1 MLKCEKC
8 GIEYP
13 SEIDFHGGGEGGP
26 LICLSC
32 HQSSGG
38 SQEGEPVASGAEA
51 REESV
56 GTPDTDSVGA
66 EELEKS
72 PRKVSFGG
80 LIAAAVL
87 AAGGV
92 AATRDPEMGGMA
104 IMYFGSAI
112 ALTIRSFL
120 PGMTWGR
127 GVLVALGG
135 YCVGVVLF
143 MLALVD
149 QLAALIGPVL
159 MTFAFLWFGF
169 KRGKIQW
176 RKQQQ

>member
-1 MLKCEKC
+1 MMKCEKC

-13 SEIDFHGGGEGGP
+13 SEIDFHRGGEGGP

-32 HQSSGG
+32 HQSSAG
-38 SQEGEPVASGAEA
+38 SQESQPGASGAEA

-56 GTPDTDSVGA
+56 GTPDTNRVGA
-66 EELEKS
+66 GELEKS
-72 PRKVSFGG
+72 PRKFSFGG

-87 AAGGV
+87 AAWGV
-92 AATRDPEMGGMA
+92 AATRDPDMGSMA

-120 PGMTWGR
+120 PEMTWGR
-127 GVLVALGG
+127 GVLVAFGG
-135 YCVGVVLF
+135 YCVGIVLS
-143 MLALVD
+143 MLAIVD
-149 QLAALIGPVL
+149 QLAALISPAL

-176 RKQQQ
+176 GKKKQ